1 MILSLCVLYEH
12 PRSRFL
18 FLKLSSIKRPS
29 NELLTII
36 PSMHLVGKSYLQY
49 LLYGQNSIF
58 TVWSKQYDPENP
70 LMINCS
76 LGKVSSTLIFKIIR
90 TSRLVLT
97 RSRRYSNLFLTE
109 FTLTWPIIILN
120 EFLFLTCLSPSILSL
135 KRGLQTGL
143 SQSREVS
150 EVVSCIIL
158 KDKGFSLRRSA
169 KYQKFQMKS
178 NLPFYV

>member
-1 MILSLCVLYEH
+1 MCVIWTSKK
-12 PRSRFL
+12 PFL
-18 FLKLSSIKRPS
+18 ISQVEFYKKTFKRVTDYNS
-29 NELLTII
+29 FDA
-36 PSMHLVGKSYLQY
+36 VGGKVLPP
-49 LLYGQNSIF
+49 IF

-109 FTLTWPIIILN
+109 FILTWPIIILN

-169 KYQKFQMKS
+169 KYQKIQMKS